1 LSCRRNTTAFT
12 NARCDYGPGALEWKA
27 QIKSKRIFLAAT
39 FLGLACVAI
48 ASPASA
54 EVTYS
59 FTGNFQGSNFDP
71 PNASF
76 SFSVPDFITSDQT
89 FTAAQVNLACGDKFV
104 TCTGV
109 SFLTDSD
116 PTHDVVTINFT
127 TPNDS
132 QSTFYDFA
140 LNTFTTPGVALT
152 DNPFGDDA
160 TLTTA
165 VPEPSTWAMMILG
178 FFGIGFMAYRRKQNG
193 SALSV
198 A

>member
-1 LSCRRNTTAFT
+1 M
-12 NARCDYGPGALEWKA
+12 
-27 QIKSKRIFLAAT
+27 KSKRIFLAAT
-39 FLGLACVAI
+39 SLGLACVAI

-104 TCTGV
+104 ACTGV

-116 PTHDVVTINFT
+116 TTHDVVTINFT
-127 TPNDS
+127 NLTGGGA

-152 DNPFGDDA
+152 DDPFGDDA

-178 FFGIGFMAYRRKQNG
+178 FCGIGFAAYRRKQNRP
-193 SALSV
+193 ALSV